1 MFRTCKTL
9 MTKYSK
15 WFQSVIL
22 VLHLLWL
29 YNRFHIC
36 LSWTIYVENENFLKF
51 YINILTHGVG
61 NPHTYFQ
68 FYNILKSRSRACSW
82 LFSDILFY
90 IFFISYKCTKTPK
103 LVTHMYLLHIENDSL
118 QNDFSLGLSNKDTAM
133 KHKLKNKF

>member
-1 MFRTCKTL
+1 
-9 MTKYSK
+9 MTKHNK

-29 YNRFHIC
+29 YNRFHIYVF
-36 LSWTIYVENENFLKF
+36 LELYMLKMKISWNS
-51 YINILTHGVG
+51 ILTHGVG

>member
-29 YNRFHIC
+29 YNRFHIYVF
-36 LSWTIYVENENFLKF
+36 LELYMLKMKISWNS
-51 YINILTHGVG
+51 ILTHGVG

-90 IFFISYKCTKTPK
+90 IYFISYKCTKTPK
-103 LVTHMYLLHIENDSL
+103 FVTHMYLLHIENDSL

>member
-29 YNRFHIC
+29 YNRFHIYVF
-36 LSWTIYVENENFLKF
+36 LELYMLKMKISWNS
-51 YINILTHGVG
+51 ILTHGVG